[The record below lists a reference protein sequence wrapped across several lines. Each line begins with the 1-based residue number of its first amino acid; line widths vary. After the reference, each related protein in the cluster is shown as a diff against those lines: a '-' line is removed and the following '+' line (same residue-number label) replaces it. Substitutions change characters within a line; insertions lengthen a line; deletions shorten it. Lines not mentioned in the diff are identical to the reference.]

1 MNSNA
6 PESRYCLDQLPD
18 EALLAGTRSL
28 VGRSNQVVAALLA
41 HLAEVEARG
50 IHRVRACASLYTY
63 CIYELRMS
71 EDAALR
77 RARAAKIAREFPIV
91 FEQLAAGEIHLTGL
105 LMLGPHLS
113 EFNHIEV
120 LARAKHRSKKEIA
133 RLVRMLDPLP
143 DVPSRVEP
151 LGPASPGLVPRQNPT
166 WDDVVASS
174 CPVRELT
181 PGERPKDWIES
192 DSDGA
197 SDTGDVDVAGDSS
210 VGGAPAV
217 LPSPLAP
224 ERYKIQFTASQEYV
238 ELLEEAK
245 ALLAHAVPSRS
256 LEEVHLRAMRTLV
269 AELKKQKY
277 GAAAKPR
284 SDASDETGSEPSRAD
299 KRTAEPRWRGR
310 TIPVAVRHAVW
321 KRDGGRCTYVDA
333 SGQRCRETSCLEMH
347 HEQAYARGGPPTE
360 SNITLRCRAHNA
372 LAAEEDFGRDFM
384 QDKMGVSADGDPRQ
398 RGYACDA
405 FASDW
410 TARDPRRR
418 GFARRAHE
426 GRHGADTRHGGD
438 PAFQG
443 GNEGAIP
450 REPDDDSA

>member
-6 PESRYCLDQLPD
+6 PESRYYLDQLPD

-28 VGRSNQVVAALLA
+28 VGRSNQVLAALLA

-71 EDAALR
+71 EDAAFR

-105 LMLGPHLS
+105 LMLGPHLT
-113 EFNHIEV
+113 EFNHVEV

-197 SDTGDVDVAGDSS
+197 SDASDASDADVAGDSS
-210 VGGAPAV
+210 VGGAPAL

-224 ERYKIQFTASQEYV
+224 ERYKIQFLRFARDLGSSQPSWLV
-238 ELLEEAK
+238 SLGAPQAK
-245 ALLAHAVPSRS
+245 STWSCSRKRR
-256 LEEVHLRAMRTLV
+256 LCWRT
-269 AELKKQKY
+269 
-277 GAAAKPR
+277 
-284 SDASDETGSEPSRAD
+284 
-299 KRTAEPRWRGR
+299 
-310 TIPVAVRHAVW
+310 
-321 KRDGGRCTYVDA
+321 
-333 SGQRCRETSCLEMH
+333 
-347 HEQAYARGGPPTE
+347 
-360 SNITLRCRAHNA
+360 RCRAV
-372 LAAEEDFGRDFM
+372 R
-384 QDKMGVSADGDPRQ
+384 SR
-398 RGYACDA
+398 RC
-405 FASDW
+405 
-410 TARDPRRR
+410 TCARC
-418 GFARRAHE
+418 ARSWR
-426 GRHGADTRHGGD
+426 
-438 PAFQG
+438 
-443 GNEGAIP
+443 
-450 REPDDDSA
+450 S